1 MSNHNPSV
9 LLIDMVDAI
18 DAITEFS
25 KGMSYQDYLADRRTR
40 DAIYRNIEVMGE
52 AVARMPEYY
61 LNAHTDIPWVKIKST
76 RNAFIHGYDK
86 IDDSIVWNIAT
97 QLLPDLRKRLQDLL
111 EIQDDK

>member
-1 MSNHNPSV
+1 MSDHDPRV
-9 LLIDMVDAI
+9 LLIDMVDAM

-25 KGMSYQDYLADRRTR
+25 AGMSYQNYLADRKTR

-61 LNAHTDIPWVKIKST
+61 LNAHTDIPWAKIRST

-86 IDDSIVWNIAT
+86 IDDSIVWNIVT
-97 QLLPDLRKRLQDLL
+97 RLLPDLRNRLQLL
-111 EIQDDK
+111 LDMRDDA